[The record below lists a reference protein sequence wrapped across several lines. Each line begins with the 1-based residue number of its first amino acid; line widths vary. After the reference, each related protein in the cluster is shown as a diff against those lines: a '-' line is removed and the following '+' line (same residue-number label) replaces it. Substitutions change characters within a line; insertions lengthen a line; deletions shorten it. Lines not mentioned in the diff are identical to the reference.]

1 MANHPNVHHLRGT
14 LRYLDRNFARDQ
26 ERAVW
31 VGEVKV
37 LGDKARESRAERE
50 CRPVRLV
57 PLAVPEL
64 DVRSVHP
71 HSDLIQALIERMA
84 WSLACAN
91 HTRPVSGPNLR
102 TPRASARMAAGTAVY
117 CGASGLFG

>member
-1 MANHPNVHHLRGT
+1 MARVQSSVKAVL
-14 LRYLDRNFARDQ
+14 LARDQ

-37 LGDKARESRAERE
+37 LGDKARESLADRE
-50 CRPVRLV
+50 CRLVRLV
-57 PLAVPEL
+57 PLAVPDL
-64 DVRSVHP
+64 DVSVHP
-71 HSDLIQALIERMA
+71 HSDLIQALSGWHGVLREPHEA
-84 WSLACAN
+84 AL
-91 HTRPVSGPNLR
+91 SGPNLR